1 MAFAANTAPGPAPLE
16 AFLAGQAVRAQD
28 YLGAHPA
35 ELDGQPGYVFRV
47 WAPRA
52 KAVCVMGAFNRPAA
66 LTRGRRRLGG
76 LCARP
81 GAL

>member
-52 KAVCVMGAFNRPAA
+52 
-66 LTRGRRRLGG
+66 
-76 LCARP
+76 
-81 GAL
+81 